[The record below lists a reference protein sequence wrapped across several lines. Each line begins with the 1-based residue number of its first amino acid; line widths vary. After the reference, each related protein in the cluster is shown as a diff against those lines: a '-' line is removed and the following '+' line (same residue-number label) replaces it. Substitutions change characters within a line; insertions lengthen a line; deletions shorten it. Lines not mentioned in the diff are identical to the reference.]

1 MPPRTS
7 LPVSSEPPAPVLSA
21 EAILRGFLRRLDQ
34 HIETARG
41 ERDLAPGLFV
51 DRHALFEALGAV
63 GALRV
68 ARDEYRLAR
77 ALGRRGGD
85 IARHRGDLVEHPGAV
100 DEPARVDRN
109 RQHAVR
115 DALGVLPLRAHRAA
129 ARYRPG
135 EHLANKGERVTL
147 VLAEGHQRAAR
158 SFVHDV

>member
-21 EAILRGFLRRLDQ
+21 GAILRGFLRRLDQ

-41 ERDLAPGLFV
+41 EGDLAPGLLV
-51 DRHALFEALGAV
+51 DRHALFEAPSAV

-77 ALGRRGGD
+77 APGRRGGD
-85 IARHRGDLVEHPGAV
+85 IARHRGDLVEHPGLI
-100 DEPARVDRN
+100 DEPAWVDRD

-115 DALGVLPLRAHRAA
+115 DALGILPLRAHRAA
-129 ARYRPG
+129 AG
-135 EHLANKGERVTL
+135 HSACQHLANKGERVTL
-147 VLAEGHQRAAR
+147 VLAEGY
-158 SFVHDV
+158 